1 MDIDKTKANVIVI
14 GGGASGMMAAICAAR
29 NGSKVTI
36 LERMDRVGK
45 KILSTGNGKCNY
57 TNRNQDIS
65 NYHGADPA
73 FISTILEQFDYFQT
87 MRFFDKLGIMAK
99 DKNGYIYPNSNQASS
114 VLDVLRMEIFACNI
128 NVECG
133 VKITSVEKKNQT
145 FIVHTFLKDYEADS
159 IIIATGSKAAPST
172 GSDGSGYDYVK
183 SFGHKIK
190 PVLPALVQLKS
201 DQKFFKAIAG
211 VRTDACVTLFVENNP
226 MATDTGELQIT
237 DYGISGI
244 PVFQVS
250 RYASIALNEHKKVT
264 AAINFFPEYD
274 HDSLIKLLVNRF
286 NLNKSKSTLDAMIGM
301 INKKLITLFL
311 KESGISSDIHAGK
324 LGEREINRLAATM
337 DNFKVN
343 IVSTN
348 SFENA
353 QVCCGGVD
361 TAEINPYTME
371 STLVRGLFFA
381 GEIVDVDGA
390 CGGYN
395 LQWAWSSGFVAGKNA
410 SLKKPVFS
418 L

>member
-1 MDIDKTKANVIVI
+1 MDKSNVIVI
-14 GGGASGMMAAICAAR
+14 GGGASGMMAAITAAR
-29 NGSKVTI
+29 EGSKVTI

-57 TNRNQDIS
+57 TNRNQDIA

-73 FISTILEQFDYFQT
+73 FISNILDQFDSFQT
-87 MRFFDKLGIMAK
+87 MRFFDRLGIMAK
-99 DKNGYIYPNSNQASS
+99 DKNGYIYPNSGQASS
-114 VLDVLRMEIFACNI
+114 ILDVLRMEIFACNI

-133 VKITSVEKKNQT
+133 VKVTAVEKKNQT

-159 IIIATGSKAAPST
+159 LIIACGSKAAPST
-172 GSDGSGYDYVK
+172 GSDGSGYEYVK
-183 SFGHKIK
+183 AFGHKII

-201 DQKFFKAIAG
+201 DQKFFKSIAG
-211 VRTDACVTLFVENNP
+211 VRCDAHVSLFTDNNP
-226 MATDTGELQIT
+226 VASDTGELQIT

-264 AAINFFPEYD
+264 VFIDFFPDLD
-274 HDSLIKLLVNRF
+274 HESLIKLLVNRF
-286 NLNKSKSTLDAMIGM
+286 NINKTKSVSDAMIGM
-301 INKKLITLFL
+301 INKKLITLFIR
-311 KESGISSDIHAGK
+311 EAAINPEISAGK
-324 LGEREINRLAATM
+324 LTEKEIERLAGVM

-343 IVSTN
+343 IVATN

-361 TAEINPYTME
+361 TEEINPYTME
-371 STLVRGLFFA
+371 SKLLRGLFFA

-395 LQWAWSSGFVAGKNA
+395 LQWAWSSGYVAGKNA